1 MPDIQSHAYHQR
13 RPHDGMFPMDENP
26 AGITTMLRPKR
37 VRRGGRALSTLY
49 FAYTALISPERLE
62 SVTADAEFQFIAHL
76 PETKLVFPLAN
87 GKWEGSL
94 PSVRAEAGNTVWGA
108 VFALSNGALEAID
121 ETEAGE
127 GRAPTQAFRAVDREG
142 RRHPV
147 VTHAHVDEVTHDRV
161 PSREYMRLIVKGGRH
176 WGLPTGWVA
185 GLEEY
190 VEDPLF

>member
-1 MPDIQSHAYHQR
+1 
-13 RPHDGMFPMDENP
+13 MFC
-26 AGITTMLRPKR
+26 PKK
-37 VRRGGRALSTLY
+37 VTRGGQKLSTLY

-62 SVTADAEFQFIAHL
+62 SITEDAEFQFIAHL
-76 PETKLVFPLAN
+76 PETKLIFPLAN

-108 VFALSNGALEAID
+108 VFELANGALSAID
-121 ETEAGE
+121 ETEADE
-127 GRAPTQAFRAVDREG
+127 GRAPTEAFKAVDREG

-147 VTHAHVDEVTHDRV
+147 ITHAHVKEIEHDRV
-161 PSREYMRLIVKGGRH
+161 PSREYMSLIVQGGRH

-190 VEDPLF
+190 VEDSLF